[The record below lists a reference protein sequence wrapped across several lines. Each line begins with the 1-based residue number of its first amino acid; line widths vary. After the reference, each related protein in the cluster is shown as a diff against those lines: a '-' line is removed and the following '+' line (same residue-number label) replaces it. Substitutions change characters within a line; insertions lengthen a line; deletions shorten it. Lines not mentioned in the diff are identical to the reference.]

1 VVTPAAERRARDPDW
16 ESLYAHDS
24 DPGPRKTIDEER
36 KMPRKKPGKKKVALP
51 ILHPDAAGID
61 IGATEI
67 YVAVPPDRDP
77 ESIRTFATFTQDLNH
92 LADWLQQCGVRTIA
106 MESTGVY
113 WVPLMQILEARG
125 LEVYLVNAKH
135 VKNVPGRRTD
145 VCDCQWLQYLHSVG
159 LLRASF
165 RPGSEICALR
175 SLLRH
180 RDSLVE
186 MATSHVQHMQK
197 ALDQMNLQIH
207 HVISDITGTTGLA
220 IIDAI
225 LAGNRDT
232 QSLAE
237 LRDPRIRA
245 SKDTIAKSLVG
256 DYRREH
262 LFTLQQSV
270 DLYREYQRR
279 IATCEEEMQRLMKG
293 LETKADPAVSL
304 PAAKDSVKKC
314 KVMLPAKA
322 LALRDEA
329 YRILGVD
336 LTSVPGISVL
346 RVQTILAELGGD
358 VSKFRCAGAFSSW
371 MGLCPD
377 NDITGGKVVWSGTR
391 KVKNRVALTLRM
403 AAQSLQNSASAL
415 GAFYRRMRTRLG
427 APKAITAAAHKLAR
441 IIYHMLKTR
450 EPYDESVFAEAEIK
464 HRQRR
469 ENRLR
474 AMAQA
479 IGYTLAPVQAL

>member
-1 VVTPAAERRARDPDW
+1 
-16 ESLYAHDS
+16 
-24 DPGPRKTIDEER
+24 
-36 KMPRKKPGKKKVALP
+36 MPRKKLGKKNKVALP
-51 ILHPDAAGID
+51 ILNSDAAGID

-77 ESIRTFATFTQDLNH
+77 EPIRIFATFTHDLNH
-92 LADWLQQCGVRTIA
+92 LAEWLQQCGVRTVA

-145 VCDCQWLQYLHSVG
+145 VSDCQWLQYLHSVG

-165 RPGSEICALR
+165 RPAPDVCALR

-220 IIDAI
+220 IIDAV

-232 QSLAE
+232 QALAA

-256 DYRREH
+256 DYRQEH
-262 LFTLQQSV
+262 LFTLRQSV

-279 IATCEEEMQRLMKG
+279 IAACEEEMQRLMKD
-293 LETKADPAVSL
+293 LETKADPAASL
-304 PAAKDSVKKC
+304 PMAKDSVMKC
-314 KVMLPAKA
+314 KVMVPAKA
-322 LALRDEA
+322 MALREEA

-336 LTSVPGISVL
+336 LTTIPGVSVL
-346 RVQTILAELGGD
+346 HVQTILAELGDD
-358 VSKFRCAGAFSSW
+358 VSKFRSAGASVRGW
-371 MGLCPD
+371 DYARTTTLGLAAEKCFGRGRERSR
-377 NDITGGKVVWSGTR
+377 T
-391 KVKNRVALTLRM
+391 AL
-403 AAQSLQNSASAL
+403 
-415 GAFYRRMRTRLG
+415 
-427 APKAITAAAHKLAR
+427 P
-441 IIYHMLKTR
+441 
-450 EPYDESVFAEAEIK
+450 
-464 HRQRR
+464 
-469 ENRLR
+469 
-474 AMAQA
+474 
-479 IGYTLAPVQAL
+479 

>member
-1 VVTPAAERRARDPDW
+1 
-16 ESLYAHDS
+16 
-24 DPGPRKTIDEER
+24 
-36 KMPRKKPGKKKVALP
+36 
-51 ILHPDAAGID
+51 
-61 IGATEI
+61 
-67 YVAVPPDRDP
+67 
-77 ESIRTFATFTQDLNH
+77 
-92 LADWLQQCGVRTIA
+92 
-106 MESTGVY
+106 
-113 WVPLMQILEARG
+113 
-125 LEVYLVNAKH
+125 
-135 VKNVPGRRTD
+135 
-145 VCDCQWLQYLHSVG
+145 
-159 LLRASF
+159 
-165 RPGSEICALR
+165 
-175 SLLRH
+175 
-180 RDSLVE
+180 
-186 MATSHVQHMQK
+186 MQK

-329 YRILGVD
+329 YRIRLWF
-336 LTSVPGISVL
+336 TATRSARVPDAW
-346 RVQTILAELGGD
+346 RTNTNRHRHTTIL
-358 VSKFRCAGAFSSW
+358 
-371 MGLCPD
+371 
-377 NDITGGKVVWSGTR
+377 
-391 KVKNRVALTLRM
+391 
-403 AAQSLQNSASAL
+403 
-415 GAFYRRMRTRLG
+415 
-427 APKAITAAAHKLAR
+427 
-441 IIYHMLKTR
+441 
-450 EPYDESVFAEAEIK
+450 
-464 HRQRR
+464 
-469 ENRLR
+469 
-474 AMAQA
+474 
-479 IGYTLAPVQAL
+479 